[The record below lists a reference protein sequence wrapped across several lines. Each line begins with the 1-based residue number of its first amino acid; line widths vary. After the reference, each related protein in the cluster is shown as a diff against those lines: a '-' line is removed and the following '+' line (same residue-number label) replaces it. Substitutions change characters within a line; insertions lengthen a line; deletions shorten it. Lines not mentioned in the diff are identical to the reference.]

1 MKWSFLLPLLSWDV
15 STICLDQ
22 HGVDF
27 PGVLGLRRTCP
38 LSGCPT
44 PGRERFVWK
53 DKDSLGRDLGA
64 LSSTSVRRRTIP
76 VETWNDVALAQTIIN
91 LEKETIRLFWDQ
103 QKICSSVGKVISL
116 RGEHLINCELGLMII
131 FLLEV
136 KRNKHRKFFLG
147 LWSSSAAM
155 CHLMRERQEVV
166 RSRG

>member
-1 MKWSFLLPLLSWDV
+1 MRWVYRKFPELTAASATSSWDEEERKAWMKWSFLLPLLSRDV

-64 LSSTSVRRRTIP
+64 LSSTSVRRRTIL

-103 QKICSSVGKVISL
+103 QKNLLISWK
-116 RGEHLINCELGLMII
+116 GH
-131 FLLEV
+131 FT
-136 KRNKHRKFFLG
+136 KRRTFN
-147 LWSSSAAM
+147 
-155 CHLMRERQEVV
+155 
-166 RSRG
+166 